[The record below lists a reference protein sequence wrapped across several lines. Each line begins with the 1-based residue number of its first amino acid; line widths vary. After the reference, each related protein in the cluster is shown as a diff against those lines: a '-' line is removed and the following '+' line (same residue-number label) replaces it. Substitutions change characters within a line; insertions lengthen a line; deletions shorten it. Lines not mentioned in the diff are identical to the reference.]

1 MTFESW
7 RGLVFKRATERGSP
21 ARARRSNRPV
31 IGRWCRRRNGA
42 RFAGSGGESRIFIN
56 ELAELARMGLSD
68 IAAGVEVTTEQ
79 RDRGV
84 ATVDDTDV
92 SLAERLADYE
102 TALPCSGPTGRDL
115 VRDWLAAE
123 LSRSEARE
131 LAAAS
136 EREFALAAYVETHDT
151 LTGAEEAVAS
161 VLAPDP
167 GGDPLADTRSDL
179 DDLQDL

>member
-1 MTFESW
+1 
-7 RGLVFKRATERGSP
+7 
-21 ARARRSNRPV
+21 
-31 IGRWCRRRNGA
+31 
-42 RFAGSGGESRIFIN
+42 
-56 ELAELARMGLSD
+56 MGLSD

-84 ATVDDTDV
+84 ATVDDTDG
-92 SLAERLADYE
+92 SLAERLGTYE
-102 TALPCSGPTGRDL
+102 TALPCSAADAATVVEAYAEGQSVGTAARVAGLAPVTAAKALHLLGESVSPLGPTGREI

-131 LAAAS
+131 LAAAT

-151 LTGAEEAVAS
+151 LSGAEEAVAS

-167 GGDPLADTRSDL
+167 AGDPLADTRSDL